1 MIETQFGDRL
11 RKLRLRAN
19 LTQQDVADKLHITRQ
34 SISKWEKNISLP
46 PLSIINDL
54 VIIFSCTLDELFY
67 EIEDKEVQ

>member
-67 EIEDKEVQ
+67 EIEDKEVR